1 MVEIMTLG
9 LVGVWQS
16 VPLACTLPSEL
27 EKLMQSDVKSTSTN
41 LSSSRK
47 VPNLYFLIV
56 VF

>member
-16 VPLACTLPSEL
+16 VPLALPSEL
-27 EKLMQSDVKSTSTN
+27 ETVMQSDVKSTSTN